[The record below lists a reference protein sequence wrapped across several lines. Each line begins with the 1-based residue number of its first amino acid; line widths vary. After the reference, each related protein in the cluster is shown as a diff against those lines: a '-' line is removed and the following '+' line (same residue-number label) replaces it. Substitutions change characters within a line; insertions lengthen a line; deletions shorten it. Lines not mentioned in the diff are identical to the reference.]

1 MQNKENGVVSVK
13 RKAIKI
19 ITPNKAIKKKCM
31 KENCEDKADSL
42 KSVANIISTLSTDK
56 LDTDI
61 AVVCIKDESFEV
73 IKSKLIRNNNIF
85 NRLIASSSKE
95 KPVRLSDDITAIGF
109 KYFYLYL
116 QKENFTIT
124 GEDTVDLLIT
134 AIKFHEKD
142 YINEN
147 KEKFQKSIDDDIV
160 IRLLEIIP
168 SIDEKYVRETLKDIV
183 SPYFQ
188 TNMSIFFDP
197 SIKYYYIFFIVI
209 SNHLSLKFLLFLYD
223 IQNLHISSEE
233 ILVDLLFNTYKRQI
247 KNIPSFIDKISCI
260 YLIIYFLDEKVL
272 EKDLNNVACK
282 IYWNKIKSI
291 SIENAILLSNLKS
304 IYIKSQ
310 KLTISRVYMK
320 IYFKNGKEIETKLHE
335 EQEQRER
342 EEKRIK
348 SQSEI
353 DNNNNVIIPSS
364 TTITSTSDSSDSSS
378 SEESDNEESNNH
390 NILSINNNNKLE
402 LLINK
407 YLSMDNNIF
416 HIDNRD
422 IPQINSLFDG
432 KNYPLIDLKKPIKN
446 ILIMLFFYIQT
457 KKNYIVDEESNSLKS
472 YDVIEYIITKH
483 KTDPKSFYSN
493 SWPICLIPFL
503 PSYCTYIYTKCGMKL
518 LSELYLLYHIIN
530 KDKNN
535 LNYYIRDCINDSN
548 DYKIFSIIVNNP
560 KIVESVCIFIY
571 IFIYL

>member
-19 ITPNKAIKKKCM
+19 ITPNKDIKKKCM

-124 GEDTVDLLIT
+124 GENTVDLLIT

-197 SIKYYYIFFIVI
+197 SIKYYYIFLQLFPII
-209 SNHLSLKFLLFLYD
+209 YPLNFFFSYTIFKIYTFLVKKYQLIY
-223 IQNLHISSEE
+223 
-233 ILVDLLFNTYKRQI
+233 
-247 KNIPSFIDKISCI
+247 
-260 YLIIYFLDEKVL
+260 YLIHI
-272 EKDLNNVACK
+272 KD
-282 IYWNKIKSI
+282 
-291 SIENAILLSNLKS
+291 
-304 IYIKSQ
+304 
-310 KLTISRVYMK
+310 R
-320 IYFKNGKEIETKLHE
+320 
-335 EQEQRER
+335 
-342 EEKRIK
+342 
-348 SQSEI
+348 
-353 DNNNNVIIPSS
+353 
-364 TTITSTSDSSDSSS
+364 
-378 SEESDNEESNNH
+378 
-390 NILSINNNNKLE
+390 
-402 LLINK
+402 
-407 YLSMDNNIF
+407 
-416 HIDNRD
+416 
-422 IPQINSLFDG
+422 
-432 KNYPLIDLKKPIKN
+432 
-446 ILIMLFFYIQT
+446 
-457 KKNYIVDEESNSLKS
+457 
-472 YDVIEYIITKH
+472 
-483 KTDPKSFYSN
+483 
-493 SWPICLIPFL
+493 
-503 PSYCTYIYTKCGMKL
+503 
-518 LSELYLLYHIIN
+518 
-530 KDKNN
+530 
-535 LNYYIRDCINDSN
+535 
-548 DYKIFSIIVNNP
+548 
-560 KIVESVCIFIY
+560 
-571 IFIYL
+571 